1 LIENEALEKKLKAN
15 YERVL
20 SNVEANAKAQH
31 DLLQKDK
38 AKIESQLEG
47 YRNKTDLLQYQV
59 NNYADQTTTLK
70 TEADSLRY
78 QVNDLL
84 QYQMNN
90 YADQTTT
97 MKTEADSLRHQMND
111 LLQYQMN
118 NYADQTTTL
127 KAEADSLRYQMND
140 YADQTAALKTE
151 ADSLRHQVK
160 RYAGKT
166 TTMQSE
172 VSKLKQDLSKAKE
185 NLIQPAKPVDRGRSS
200 WKSGEKQWQCKC
212 GCIFKCSYR
221 ELEFGMSCPRC
232 RKTLKRRAFQKRY
245 YCSSCSKRYLAIPGL
260 HGYNCECGER
270 NPPGSRRDPIRER
283 PSEERE

>member
-1 LIENEALEKKLKAN
+1 MNRAIKSKNEALEKELRVN

-20 SNVEANAKAQH
+20 SNVEANAKAQR

-47 YRNKTDLLQYQV
+47 YKNKADLLEYQM

-70 TEADSLRY
+70 TEADALRY
-78 QVNDLL
+78 
-84 QYQMNN
+84 
-90 YADQTTT
+90 
-97 MKTEADSLRHQMND
+97 QMND
-111 LLQYQMN
+111 LLQYQIN
-118 NYADQTTTL
+118 NHTDQTTTL

-160 RYAGKT
+160 RYAGQT

-185 NLIQPAKPVDRGRSS
+185 NPIQPAEPVDRGRSS

-212 GCIFKCSYR
+212 GCIFRCSYR
-221 ELEFGMSCPRC
+221 ELGFGISCPRC
-232 RKTLKRRAFQKRY
+232 RKTLK
-245 YCSSCSKRYLAIPGL
+245 
-260 HGYNCECGER
+260 
-270 NPPGSRRDPIRER
+270 
-283 PSEERE
+283 